1 MKKTTY
7 QWTNRSEH
15 YASVTDIAEL
25 IRRLSA
31 VVPSARN
38 FESEH
43 ARPYDGVAKA
53 VIESSFRA
61 LQAELHA
68 LIQGYVGKKSGRRGS
83 HRCWPYA
90 LPVEEDTPR

>member
-1 MKKTTY
+1 MKKTTH

-38 FESEH
+38 FESKH
-43 ARPYDGVAKA
+43 ARPYDGAAKS
-53 VIESSFRA
+53 VVESRFRS
-61 LQAELHA
+61 LQVEWGTC
-68 LIQGYVGKKSGRRGS
+68 IRGYVRKESEKRDGPENQRDAVPR
-83 HRCWPYA
+83 
-90 LPVEEDTPR
+90 LEDSEQ